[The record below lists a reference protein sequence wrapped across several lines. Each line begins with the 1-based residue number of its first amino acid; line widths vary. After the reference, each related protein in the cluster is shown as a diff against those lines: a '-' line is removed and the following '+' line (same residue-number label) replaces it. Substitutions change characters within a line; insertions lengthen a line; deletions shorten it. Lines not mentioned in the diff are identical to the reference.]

1 MPFTSDG
8 VGKETVER
16 DAAGA
21 GLRVLF
27 VTRKY
32 PPMVGG
38 LETLSYHLTTGFPEP
53 KQIVALGGLQRHLL
67 WFLPYATARVL
78 LTGWRYDL
86 IHVGDPMLAV
96 VGAVARAVW
105 RRKVV
110 VGVHGLDLVYGHRL
124 YQWYLR
130 TFLTADTYVAI
141 SEATRRIAE
150 SRGLRPLEV
159 VTIGVSEEFFSI
171 KRDPSAHATV
181 AAARRGRPVL
191 ITSGR
196 LIARKGVAWFIA
208 NVLPHLDAL
217 YVVVGNGRDR
227 EKIREVARDAGV
239 ADRTLMFTDAD
250 QSELYSLLSAADIF
264 VMPNIPIANDVE
276 GFGIVAIEAAASGLP
291 VVAARLEG
299 IPDAVVDGETG
310 ILVEPKN
317 VQAFAD
323 AIGNLAR
330 DEAYRAEF
338 GERAR
343 RCVQARNDWGAVID
357 RYGALFARLV
367 QGVRQVPF
375 DNKPPSPA
383 QQPPS

>member
-1 MPFTSDG
+1 MALSPT
-8 VGKETVER
+8 R
-16 DAAGA
+16 AAPSSSRTNAQGA

-27 VTRKY
+27 ITRKY

-53 KQIVALGGLQRHLL
+53 KRVVALGRLQRHLL

-78 LTGWRYDL
+78 FTGWRYDL

-96 VGAVARAVW
+96 VGAVARVVW
-105 RRKVV
+105 KRKVV

-130 TFLTADTYVAI
+130 TFLSADTYVAI
-141 SEATRRIAE
+141 SAATRRIAE
-150 SRGLRPLEV
+150 QRGLGPLEV
-159 VTIGVSEEFFSI
+159 ITIGVSNEFFSI
-171 KRDPSAHATV
+171 RRNPNAHATV
-181 AAARRGRPVL
+181 SAERKGRPVL

-208 NVLPHLDAL
+208 HVLPRLDAL

-227 EKIREVARDAGV
+227 EKIRNIAREAGV
-239 ADRTLMFTDAD
+239 ADRVLMFTEAD
-250 QSELYSLLSAADIF
+250 QAELFSLLSAADIF
-264 VMPNIPIANDVE
+264 VMPNIPIPNDVE

-299 IPDAVVDGETG
+299 IPDAVVDGVTG
-310 ILVEPKN
+310 VLVEPKDA
-317 VQAFAD
+317 QAFAD
-323 AIGNLAR
+323 AIVELAK
-330 DEAYRAEF
+330 DEARRVEF

-343 RCVQARNDWGAVID
+343 RYVESHNDWGAVID
-357 RYGALFARLV
+357 RYRALFFRLV
-367 QGVRQVPF
+367 GAELKEPLRS
-375 DNKPPSPA
+375 KEASPA
-383 QQPPS
+383 RQSPS